1 MFAKTAEGKPEKQP
15 DTFQWLPRLG
25 KSKTCLHGV
34 NLEPKPSTKVA
45 AFDLDGCLIES
56 SHGTKKKKD
65 STPSFQ
71 WWRGSVPKKLKETLA
86 EGYVTSLFTHAY
98 THPNSSF
105 SIVIITNQA
114 LRGSTAID
122 EWKKKI
128 PLIGA
133 AASRIVSPLP
143 RPYSS
148 CSSSQTSPFVY
159 SPPPQRTGTANQS
172 RACGTKSN
180 AYSPRKACKSVRL
193 QYYSVYGRFNE
204 PLQR

>member
-15 DTFQWLPRLG
+15 DTFRWLPRLG
-25 KSKTCLHGV
+25 KGKTCLHGV

-56 SHGTKKKKD
+56 SHGTKKKTKD
-65 STPSFQ
+65 SAPSFQ
-71 WWRGSVPKKLKETLA
+71 WWRGSVPKKLRETLA
-86 EGYVTSLFTHAY
+86 EGCVASLFPCAY

-143 RPYSS
+143 RPYSPF
-148 CSSSQTSPFVY
+148 SSSQMSPFVY
-159 SPPPQRTGTANQS
+159 SPPPPRTGTANQS
-172 RACGTKSN
+172 RACGTQSN
-180 AYSPRKACKSVRL
+180 VYSPRKVFRLVRVHYCSVWTL
-193 QYYSVYGRFNE
+193 Q
-204 PLQR
+204 